1 MRIKDHYFFYLACIS
16 VLFACGCVSTPSFKI
31 KNSLPQS
38 KLAYF
43 NDPFDKLRTDVWD
56 KAGLTFNEQQL
67 ANFKPADMRI
77 EDGKLRIETK
87 IGHFSKG
94 GLLSRYTFRGDFD
107 IQLDCQMDFLD
118 MTLGMDQ
125 VLFFMAKEAT
135 ESNWVMIGL
144 SKPAGKTR
152 SFAFSQYLREGKRI
166 LKSRHQIG
174 NFKGAL
180 RIVRIAGKIRTQY
193 RSNGEPGWT
202 EILSFSALSGDV
214 VIGFGLQNFTGRRN
228 GIDAESS
235 IAAKFESFRINNAQ
249 EIIEEEI

>member
-1 MRIKDHYFFYLACIS
+1 MRIKDYYFFYLTCIS
-16 VLFACGCVSTPSFKI
+16 ILFFCGCVSTPSFKI

-67 ANFKPADMRI
+67 ANFKPADLRI

-87 IGHFSKG
+87 TGHFSKG

-125 VLFFMAKEAT
+125 ALVFIAREEKEV
-135 ESNWVMIGL
+135 NMVMIGL
-144 SKPAGKTR
+144 SKPSGSTR

-166 LKSRHQIG
+166 FKSRHQIG

-180 RIVRIAGKIRTQY
+180 RIVRIEGKIRTQY
-193 RSNGEPGWT
+193 RRNGEPGWT

-214 VIGFGLQNFTGRRN
+214 VIGFGLQNFTGRRI

-235 IAAKFESFRINNAQ
+235 ITAKFDSFRINNAQ